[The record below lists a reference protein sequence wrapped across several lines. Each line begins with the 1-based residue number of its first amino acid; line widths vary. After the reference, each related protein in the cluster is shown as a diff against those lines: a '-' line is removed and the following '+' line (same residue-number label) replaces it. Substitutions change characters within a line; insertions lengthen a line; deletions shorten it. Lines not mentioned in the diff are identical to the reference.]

1 MSNIDR
7 LYKNIPLILPK
18 YIFSKKVKT
27 KILKKNVEILAL
39 LEELLGCGTIY
50 LGEVG

>member
-1 MSNIDR
+1 MSNIDK

-27 KILKKNVEILAL
+27 KILKKKRGDSSVVRGAAWLWNNLSW
-39 LEELLGCGTIY
+39 
-50 LGEVG
+50 